1 MNRLRIR
8 FKRGEEIKFISH
20 LDLIRVWQRAF
31 RRAGVVL
38 AYSEGFNPH
47 PRISLASPLA
57 LGITAEAEL
66 MDVYTVQAMSSH
78 AFTAMVAPELPV
90 GLSISQVFPMPLEAP
105 TLQAQIRFAEF
116 EVRVHVNDPELVK
129 QKVASLLACE
139 TFPWQHQRDTGI
151 KSYDLRKLV
160 DNLWLVSF
168 EDGVAVLGMK
178 LRCDSEGA
186 GRPEQVV
193 KALGLDVP
201 LSINRTRLTLLAG

>member
-66 MDVYTVQAMSSH
+66 MDVYTVQPLSNH
-78 AFTAMVAPELPV
+78 AFLAMVAPQLPA
-90 GLSISQVFPMPLEAP
+90 GLAISQVYPMPLEAP
-105 TLQAQIRFAEF
+105 TLQAQIRFAEYK
-116 EVRVHVNDPELVK
+116 VKVGAADIDLVK
-129 QKVASLLACE
+129 QKIAGLLSSE
-139 TFPWQHQRDTGI
+139 TFPWQHQRDMGI
-151 KSYDLRKLV
+151 KSYDLRKLI
-160 DNLWLVSF
+160 DNLWVVSF
-168 EDGVAVLGMK
+168 EGDSAVLGMR
-178 LRCDSEGA
+178 LRCDSDGA

-193 KALGLDVP
+193 KALGMDIP
-201 LSINRTRLTLLAG
+201 LSVHRTKLTLQAG